1 MGDLAIAEVR
11 HENKIQDQRERA
23 EAADTPCQ
31 PRASGAEI
39 KAHEYYERHDDCPNG
54 KLRPTQDCTVLF
66 DGLCAH

>member
-31 PRASGAEI
+31 PGASGAEI
-39 KAHEYYERHDDCPNG
+39 KAHENYE
-54 KLRPTQDCTVLF
+54 
-66 DGLCAH
+66 